1 MIAEKATFSPFMRRP
16 GAGAISVSHVSVAYA
31 QRSGEQ
37 VVLSDADLQIRS
49 GEFVA
54 LLGPSGCGK
63 TTLLNAIAGIV
74 KPISGSVVIDGEA
87 VVEPTART
95 GMVFQQHSLF
105 PWMTARE
112 NVAFGPR
119 RLGWPNPR
127 EIAERCLA
135 LVGLGDFADAYPSA
149 LSGGM
154 RQRVGLA
161 RALAIEPPV
170 LLMDEPFGALD
181 ALTRELMQELLLR
194 IWESQRP
201 TVVFVTHDVDE
212 AVFLADRIVVMG
224 TRPGRIRA
232 ALNVEIPRPRTI
244 DSRRHPQF
252 AELRTAIGQ
261 LIRDESQRNFE
272 AGRAMVG
279 GFVNEGGGL

>member
-1 MIAEKATFSPFMRRP
+1 MVSIGSTLAEASKVAAAEINARGVRVTYRTR
-16 GAGAISVSHVSVAYA
+16 AGEYVALTETNLCI
-31 QRSGEQ
+31 GP
-37 VVLSDADLQIRS
+37 

-63 TTLLNAIAGIV
+63 TTLLNAIAGIA
-74 KPISGSVVIDGEA
+74 KTSAGSVLVDGEA
-87 VVEPTART
+87 VTGPTART

-105 PWMTARE
+105 PWMTALE

-119 RLGWPNPR
+119 RLGWKNPTETAR
-127 EIAERCLA
+127 QCLGM
-135 LVGLGDFADAYPSA
+135 VGLADFCGAYPSA

-161 RALAIEPPV
+161 RALAIRPPV

-181 ALTRELMQELLLR
+181 ALTRELMQELLLT
-194 IWESQRP
+194 IWERQRP

-224 TRPGRIRA
+224 ARPGRVRA
-232 ALNVEIPRPRTI
+232 ELPVDLPRPRTL
-244 DSRRHPQF
+244 DVRRHAQF
-252 AELRTAIGQ
+252 AELRASIGQ
-261 LIRDESQRNFE
+261 LIRDESQRSFD
-272 AGRAMVG
+272 AAAARVG
-279 GFVNEGGGL
+279 GYVRDGAGV